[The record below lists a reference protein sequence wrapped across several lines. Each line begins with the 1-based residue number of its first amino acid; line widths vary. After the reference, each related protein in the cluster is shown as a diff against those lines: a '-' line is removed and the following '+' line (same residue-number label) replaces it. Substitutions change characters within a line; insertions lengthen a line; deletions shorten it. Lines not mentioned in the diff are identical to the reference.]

1 MFCFSPM
8 EKFKP
13 HTFLKT
19 SCRNMGRFA
28 VL

>member
-13 HTFLKT
+13 HTLKKT
-19 SCRNMGRFA
+19 SCRNIGRFV